1 MKLGSGP
8 LSFWLLLL
16 FAACIFLKM
25 STNVAFMLNFGKCTG
40 QGSVGIRCDLPKMTQ
55 TNAVQTAGESRE
67 LWRNTVKQTA
77 LEALDPSSLSPLAL
91 TSSPQANSHHCEMVV
106 ILFVTTRWSHSVLL
120 LPDHTSIE
128 GWRNFERGKSTGR
141 AGPCAST
148 KAQWTCTCQ
157 KLSAVL
163 SDTNVSDGCQSGR
176 TFKKLTTELSSILQ
190 IIWGNEDHWL

>member
-128 GWRNFERGKSTGR
+128 GWRNFERGKVNGEGWSLRFNQGSMDLYLPKVVCSPFWYKR
-141 AGPCAST
+141 VWWMSKWP
-148 KAQWTCTCQ
+148 
-157 KLSAVL
+157 
-163 SDTNVSDGCQSGR
+163 N
-176 TFKKLTTELSSILQ
+176 F
-190 IIWGNEDHWL
+190 